1 MKIRFQLPR
10 PTPHFLL
17 PLLAAALALGFLALT
32 AIAFGHAPDELLS
45 ILISG
50 SVGSTFALEGTL
62 LKSVP
67 LLLTGL
73 SIVIAF
79 RAGVWNI
86 GGEGQFLAGA
96 LGAFLGAR
104 YGVTA
109 ALLASLIAGALWA
122 SIASVMRLW
131 RNAPE
136 VLTTILLNFIAI
148 HLLGFAVNGPLQE
161 ASGKY
166 PQSDAI
172 PTAATLPALGS
183 SELHA
188 GIVIA
193 VAAAIGAWFLLY
205 RTAEGLRLRAS
216 GFNRSAAKWAGVNVN
231 AQLVRAMAISGSLA
245 GLAGGIELLGV
256 THRLFERFA
265 AGYGYAGIAVALL
278 AQLHPL
284 GTLASAFFFGAL
296 TTGAGEL
303 QRTAGISSTVATFGQ
318 AIVILMMIALTKRNA
333 GVSPA
338 GSQASSPAP
347 RNLGGETPPSQPAE
361 RRRSG
366 GSA

>member
-1 MKIRFQLPR
+1 MNKIARTILRSPFAIAI
-10 PTPHFLL
+10 
-17 PLLAAALALGFLALT
+17 LACSGAIAALAVCG
-32 AIAFGHAPDELLS
+32 IAFGRAPGELLS
-45 ILISG
+45 ILASG
-50 SVGSTFALEGTL
+50 SIGSSFALQGTL

-73 SIVIAF
+73 SVAIAF

-96 LGAFLGAR
+96 MGAFLGAR
-104 YGVTA
+104 YGMAA
-109 ALLASLIAGALWA
+109 ALIASILAGALWA
-122 SIASVMRLW
+122 SIATTMRLW

-148 HLLGFAVNGPLQE
+148 HLLGYAVNGPLQE

-172 PTAATLPALGS
+172 PAAAMLPLLGDR
-183 SELHA
+183 ELHA
-188 GIVIA
+188 GVIIA
-193 VAAAIGAWFLLY
+193 IVAAIAAWFLLY
-205 RTAEGLRLRAS
+205 RTAEGLRLRAM
-216 GFNRSAAKWAGVNVN
+216 GFNPSAARWAGVNVN
-231 AQLVRAMAISGSLA
+231 AQLVRAMAISGAMA

-284 GTLASAFFFGAL
+284 GTIASAFFFGAL
-296 TTGAGEL
+296 TSGAGEL
-303 QRTAGISSTVATFGQ
+303 QRTAGISSMVATLAQ
-318 AIVILMMIALTKRNA
+318 AIVILAMIAFL
-333 GVSPA
+333 
-338 GSQASSPAP
+338 
-347 RNLGGETPPSQPAE
+347 
-361 RRRSG
+361 RRSKAD
-366 GSA
+366 S

>member
-1 MKIRFQLPR
+1 M
-10 PTPHFLL
+10 
-17 PLLAAALALGFLALT
+17 A
-32 AIAFGHAPDELLS
+32 
-45 ILISG
+45 
-50 SVGSTFALEGTL
+50 
-62 LKSVP
+62 
-67 LLLTGL
+67 
-73 SIVIAF
+73 IAF

-96 LGAFLGAR
+96 LGALLGAR

-109 ALLASLIAGALWA
+109 GLAASLIAGALWA
-122 SIASVMRLW
+122 SIASALRLW

-148 HLLGFAVNGPLQE
+148 HLLGYAVNGPLQE

-166 PQSDAI
+166 PQSDLVAASL
-172 PTAATLPALGS
+172 PTMGT

-193 VAAAIGAWFLLY
+193 IVAALGAWFLLY

-231 AQLVRAMAISGSLA
+231 AQLVRAMAISGAMA

-318 AIVILMMIALTKRNA
+318 AIVILAMIALTRRKNA
-333 GVSPA
+333 
-338 GSQASSPAP
+338 
-347 RNLGGETPPSQPAE
+347 
-361 RRRSG
+361 
-366 GSA
+366 

>member
-1 MKIRFQLPR
+1 MSGLRR
-10 PTPHFLL
+10 PTPDSRLQRIAIAIGAALL
-17 PLLAAALALGFLALT
+17 SLILLALSG
-32 AIAFGHAPDELLS
+32 IAFGHAPGELLS

-73 SIVIAF
+73 SVAIAF

-104 YGVTA
+104 YGMAA
-109 ALLASLIAGALWA
+109 ALAASLIAGALWA
-122 SIASVMRLW
+122 SIATAMRLW

-148 HLLGFAVNGPLQE
+148 HLLGYAVNGPLQE

-166 PQSDAI
+166 PQSDVVAASL
-172 PTAATLPALGS
+172 PTFGS

-193 VAAAIGAWFLLY
+193 VVAAIGAWVLLY

-216 GFNRSAAKWAGVNVN
+216 GFNRSAAKWAGVHVD
-231 AQLVRAMAISGSLA
+231 AQLVRAMAISGAMA

-318 AIVILMMIALTKRNA
+318 AIVILAMIALTRRRNA
-333 GVSPA
+333 
-338 GSQASSPAP
+338 
-347 RNLGGETPPSQPAE
+347 
-361 RRRSG
+361 
-366 GSA
+366 

>member
-1 MKIRFQLPR
+1 MSTRTRFNRLR
-10 PTPHFLL
+10 IPTPDSRFLIAI
-17 PLLAAALALGFLALT
+17 LAAAAAIAALALCGV
-32 AIAFGHAPDELLS
+32 AFGHAPGELLS
-45 ILISG
+45 ILVDG
-50 SVGSTFALEGTL
+50 SVGSTFALQGTM

-73 SIVIAF
+73 SVALAF

-86 GGEGQFLAGA
+86 GGEGQFLVGA

-104 YGVTA
+104 YGMVA
-109 ALLASLIAGALWA
+109 ALAASLVAGALWA
-122 SIASVMRLW
+122 SIASAMRLW

-148 HLLGFAVNGPLQE
+148 HLLGYAVNGPLQE

-166 PQSDAI
+166 PQSDAV
-172 PTAATLPALGS
+172 PAAAALPLLGDR
-183 SELHA
+183 ELHA
-188 GIVIA
+188 GVVIA
-193 VAAAIGAWFLLY
+193 VVVAIAAWFMLY
-205 RTAEGLRLRAS
+205 RTAEGLRLRAT
-216 GFNRSAAKWAGVNVN
+216 GFNRSAARWAGVNVD
-231 AQLVRAMAISGSLA
+231 AQLIRAMAISGAMA

-284 GTLASAFFFGAL
+284 GTIASAFFFGAL

-318 AIVILMMIALTKRNA
+318 AVVILTVIAFTR
-333 GVSPA
+333 
-338 GSQASSPAP
+338 
-347 RNLGGETPPSQPAE
+347 RRRGGETPPGQPAR
-361 RRRSG
+361 RRRSAET
-366 GSA
+366 S